1 MTVTLMPFK
10 KEFQIS
16 HIFNT
21 EDQRVKYAKP
31 GENVRLKVKNIE
43 EVDIKRGYMICLNDN
58 LCPVCFEFEA
68 RLTILELPE
77 HKPILS
83 QGYKAVIHMHT
94 IVEEIE
100 IREVMAVIDKEKE
113 KQLKSHFLKSGSTG
127 IARLQVFDK
136 GFKGGLIG
144 NFRQLRTSAL
154 RKLMSTHIW
163 EGSH

>member
-1 MTVTLMPFK
+1 MPFK

-43 EVDIKRGYMICLNDN
+43 DTDIKRGFMICLNDN

-68 RLTILELPE
+68 KITILELPE
-77 HKPILS
+77 HKPLFS
-83 QGYKAVIHMHT
+83 QGYKAIIHMHT

-100 IREVMAVIDKEKE
+100 VNQVMAAIDKEKDR
-113 KQLKSHFLKSGSTG
+113 QIKSHYLKNGMTG
-127 IARLQVFDK
+127 LVRLQVFH
-136 GFKGGLIG
+136 LIYK
-144 NFRQLRTSAL
+144 N
-154 RKLMSTHIW
+154 I
-163 EGSH
+163 

>member
-58 LCPVCFEFEA
+58 SLCPVCFEFEA
-68 RLTILELPE
+68 KITILELPE
-77 HKPILS
+77 HKPIFS

-100 IREVMAVIDKEKE
+100 TREVLAVLDKQTGKPM
-113 KQLKSHFLKSGSTG
+113 KSHFLKNGVTG
-127 IARLQVFDK
+127 IARLQVRLLEFMSS
-136 GFKGGLIG
+136 LI
-144 NFRQLRTSAL
+144 
-154 RKLMSTHIW
+154 
-163 EGSH
+163 E